1 MEVAVPCVAIPGLLC
16 MLLFWSR
23 WHLAGY
29 VAFPPIAWAKSY
41 HHIDILFFCYSVQIF
56 FGLLLFL
63 TYFLAQFKRRTNVK
77 TREFFFFFQ
86 KVKLPISK
94 SLLINFLFWL
104 PPQSWS
110 SHPLDLLGRA
120 DEITAPCGHK
130 SPPYTSCKWGNWHI
144 WNPVSFFNPGVAQIQ
159 HQGKTST
166 LKLDSSNS

>member
-1 MEVAVPCVAIPGLLC
+1 MLLPQVCFVCFSFGQDNTLQGMWHSLPLPGLNLTTTYTSFF
-16 MLLFWSR
+16 LLFCPNIFR
-23 WHLAGY
+23 LI
-29 VAFPPIAWAKSY
+29 AFL
-41 HHIDILFFCYSVQIF
+41 DLFFGSVQEKNKCQNQRI
-56 FGLLLFL
+56 
-63 TYFLAQFKRRTNVK
+63 
-77 TREFFFFFQ
+77 FFFFQ

-144 WNPVSFFNPGVAQIQ
+144 WNPVSFFNPSVAQIQ

>member
-41 HHIDILFFCYSVQIF
+41 HHIHILFFVILSKYFSAYCFSWLIF
-56 FGLLLFL
+56 WLSSREEQMSKPENFL
-63 TYFLAQFKRRTNVK
+63 
-77 TREFFFFFQ
+77 FFFQ

-120 DEITAPCGHK
+120 DEITAPCRHK

-144 WNPVSFFNPGVAQIQ
+144 WNPVSFFNPSVAQIQ